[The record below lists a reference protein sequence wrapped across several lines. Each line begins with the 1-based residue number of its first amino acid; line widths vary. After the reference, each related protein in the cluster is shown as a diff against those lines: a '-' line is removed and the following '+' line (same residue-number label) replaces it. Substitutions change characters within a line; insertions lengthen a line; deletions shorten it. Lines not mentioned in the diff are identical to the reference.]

1 MTPVDEIALNFS
13 PTSLNILNVVL
24 GIVMFGVALDM
35 KVDDFRRIFSLP
47 RSAVVGLV
55 CQFLLLPA
63 FTYLLVLLLQPAPSI
78 GLGMILVASCPG
90 GNISN
95 FFTYLGRGNTALSVS
110 MTAISTAFAIFMTPL
125 NFAFWGARVP
135 GAAPILEQISISPL
149 DMAFTIFV
157 LLGVPLAIGL
167 YISERHTP
175 LAERWKR
182 PMKIFSMLFFLAF
195 VIIALAGN
203 WTYFVTYINVVF
215 FTVMVHNGTALTLG
229 YLGATLGRLPE
240 ADRRAV
246 AIEVGI
252 QNSGLGLIL
261 IFNFFG
267 GLGGMAIIAAW
278 WGVWHII
285 SGYSLA
291 LWWSRSSPAD
301 ALTQTA

>member
-1 MTPVDEIALNFS
+1 MTPVDTIALNFS
-13 PTSLNILNVVL
+13 PATLTMLNIVL
-24 GIVMFGVALDM
+24 GVVMFGIALDM
-35 KVDDFRRIFSLP
+35 RVDDFRRIAALP
-47 RSAVVGLV
+47 RSAAVGLV

-63 FTYLLVLLLQPAPSI
+63 FTYGLVRLIQPAPSI
-78 GLGMILVASCPG
+78 ALGMVLVAACPG

-95 FFTYLGRGNTALSVS
+95 FLAYLAKGNAALSVT
-110 MTAISTAFAIFMTPL
+110 MTAISTLLAMFLTPL

-135 GAAPILEQISISPL
+135 GTEAIRHAIALNPV
-149 DMAFTIFV
+149 DMVVTIFL
-157 LLGVPLAIGL
+157 LLGIPLGAGL
-167 YISERHTP
+167 Y
-175 LAERWKR
+175 LAHRYPVWAGKAKR
-182 PMKIFSMLFFLAF
+182 PFKIFSMIFFLGF
-195 VIIALAGN
+195 VAAALVGN
-203 WTYFVTYINVVF
+203 WTNFVTYINVVF
-215 FTVMVHNGTALTLG
+215 VAVLLHNALGLFLG
-229 YLGATLGRLPE
+229 YTGARLMRLPE

-291 LWWSRSSPAD
+291 LYWSRREPVAG
-301 ALTQTA
+301 